1 MPSEVEINVACERI
15 ERWQRYVR
23 GLHARLNRMGNGA
36 TRWGAATL
44 LKASKSRL
52 RKNQE
57 RLARMLVQ

>member
-23 GLHARLNRMGNGA
+23 ELHARLDRMRNDGA
-36 TRWGAATL
+36 RWGAKTL
-44 LKASKSRL
+44 LRASKYRL

-57 RLARMLVQ
+57 RLVKMLIQ